1 MAHHLFIKSNWVMN
15 QQGLHYKLVKA
26 FLLQILLISLA
37 ILLAVFSA
45 EKIVEDLLV
54 RKALQGEADHFWML
68 YQKNPDIPTPNTLYL
83 RGYLALNND
92 YSEVPEDFHN
102 LHAGYFRTKLEGRKP
117 IVYVEDRSNARL
129 YLVFDEEKVAALAFY
144 FGVVPLS
151 LVLVLIYL
159 FAWLSYR
166 QSRDAISPVIQL
178 AQIVEKFD
186 FHSQGLA
193 ELDLSGLRRTA
204 DSDVAKLIDALDHF
218 TERLELFIDREQNF
232 TRDASHELRTPLA
245 VIKSALALLQKRQDY
260 SPGERLSLSLIENT
274 LGDMEGLIDTLL
286 LLAREE
292 SSPLPEEDVLIND
305 LLTTLIEQVNRAVS
319 NERISLEIEQ
329 SCLLSIPAPEK
340 VLSILFTNLLRNAFK
355 YTREGIISIAI
366 DENRVSVSDTG
377 IGMERQQLQQVFEPF
392 YRVQTGHNGHGLGLT
407 IVKRLC
413 NRFGWKLKIRS
424 KLGEGTCIS
433 VIFPKARRIGGRRE
447 SLNK

>member
-1 MAHHLFIKSNWVMN
+1 MN
-15 QQGLHYKLVKA
+15 QQGLHYKLIKA
-26 FLLQILLISLA
+26 FLLQILLISVA

-54 RKALQGEADHFWML
+54 RKALQGEAAHFWML
-68 YQKNPDIPTPNTLYL
+68 YQKNPDIPTPNTLNL
-83 RGYLALNND
+83 KGYLAINND
-92 YSEVPEDFHN
+92 YSDVPEDFHN
-102 LHAGYFRTKLEGRKP
+102 LHPGYFRTGLEGRMP
-117 IVYVEDRSNARL
+117 IVYVEDLGNARL
-129 YLVFDEEKVAALAFY
+129 YLVFDEEQVAALAFY

-178 AQIVEKFD
+178 AQLVEKFD

-193 ELDLSGLRRTA
+193 ELDLSELRQTT
-204 DSDVAKLIDALDHF
+204 DSDVAKLIDALNHF
-218 TERLELFIDREQNF
+218 TERLELFIEREQNF

-260 SPGERLSLSLIENT
+260 SQIERHSLALIEST
-274 LGDMEGLIDTLL
+274 LGDMEDLIETLL

-305 LLTTLIEQVNRAVS
+305 LLATLVEQLNRIVS

-329 SCLLSIPAPEK
+329 SCLLSIPASEK
-340 VLSILFTNLLRNAFK
+340 VLSILFTNLLRNAFS
-355 YTREGIISIAI
+355 YTREGLISVAI
-366 DENRVSVSDTG
+366 DENRVTLSDTG

-424 KLGEGTCIS
+424 KLDEGTSIS
-433 VIFPKARRIGGRRE
+433 IIFPRARRIGGRRE
-447 SLNK
+447 KSYK